1 MPRIKKTAMA
11 MAVTLTACAGTLGA
25 FAVPA
30 LADLGGASGPGVRAA
45 AIVNANGSVVR
56 SKGVTGVRRIA
67 VGQYCIRLDS
77 DINAATTVPVAT
89 PQWASAPWD
98 SSIFVR
104 PDGGT
109 ACGDSRDVFVGT
121 GTASGA
127 RDTGFHV
134 VIP

>member
-11 MAVTLTACAGTLGA
+11 VAVTLTSCVGALGA

-45 AIVNANGSVVR
+45 AIVNANGFVVR
-56 SKGVTGVRRIA
+56 SKGVTGVRKIA
-67 VGQYCIRLDS
+67 TGQYCIRLDA
-77 DINAATTVPVAT
+77 DINAASTVPVAT
-89 PQWASAPWD
+89 TQWTGSPWD

-104 PDGGT
+104 PDGNIV
-109 ACGDSRDVFVGT
+109 CGDSRDIFVGT
-121 GTASGA
+121 GSASGA

-134 VIP
+134 IIP

>member
-1 MPRIKKTAMA
+1 MPRIKKTTMA
-11 MAVTLTACAGTLGA
+11 MAVTLTTCAGALGA
-25 FAVPA
+25 FALPA

-56 SKGVTGVRRIA
+56 SKGVTAVRRIA

-77 DINAATTVPVAT
+77 DINAMNTVPVAT
-89 PQWASAPWD
+89 SQWTGAPWD

-104 PDGGT
+104 PDGSVP
-109 ACGDSRDVFVGT
+109 CGDSRDVFVGT
-121 GTASGA
+121 GSAAGA

-134 VIP
+134 IVP